1 MAYTINKT
9 DGTLL
14 TTIADG
20 TVNDTSTELT
30 LVGKN
35 YAGYGQFLNTNLVHL
50 LENFSDDTAPTTPIT
65 GQLWWDTAGNLKVY
79 TGSAFKTLSSITSS
93 SAQPAS
99 AVTGNSWWDTV
110 NSQFYVYNGSTW
122 TLVGPAFSSNTGT
135 SGTVVGTII
144 DTGNVS
150 HVAVNVYVSDQLMS
164 IVSSDSTYTP
174 QTSITGFTTIKPGF
188 NLISTSAVANVAY
201 YGTSSDS
208 SQLGNVAA
216 ANYARTDI
224 AETFD
229 STVTINNNS
238 GLTVGSGNNFSTTI
252 SGSTTLLTSLVNN
265 ANLSLRV
272 NVAGSL
278 TSALTVVG
286 ANARV
291 DFANAVTTAGNVIAQ
306 TTGYIVAY
314 NTDDATSNIT
324 GAIQSSGGISA
335 KKTIYTTGN
344 LTTTANVNGV
354 YFTGIAVGALY
365 SDLAE
370 RYFADATYEPGTVLT
385 LGGEQEVTICNEEN
399 SIDVFGVVSTDPAYL
414 MNSLHGSAEL
424 RPAPAVAMVGRVP
437 VKVTGTVRK
446 GQRLVSALNGRAQAA
461 PDNVNPLAIIGRSL
475 EDKMTDSEGVVEAVV
490 RINT

>member
-370 RYFADATYEPGTVLT
+370 RYFADAVYEPGTVLT

-414 MNSLHGSAEL
+414 MNSLNGSAEL

-437 VKVTGTVRK
+437 VKVTGPVKK
-446 GQRLVSALNGRAQAA
+446 GQRLVSALNGHAQAA
-461 PDNVNPLAIIGRSL
+461 PENVNPLSIIGRSL
-475 EDKMTDSEGVVEAVV
+475 EDKLTDSEGTVEAVV